1 MEITLIAGLAIL
13 FMTLVIFIY
22 LGIRNNQVYVFSM
35 HIINCSHEE
44 VQRVIYEDIDRA
56 KQLYSRLDE
65 IYNRNSYDEMLYS
78 IRPLKVKYWF
88 TEEEIKTFNLSDL

>member
-1 MEITLIAGLAIL
+1 MFSRCIL
-13 FMTLVIFIY
+13 STVLMKK
-22 LGIRNNQVYVFSM
+22 FSELSM
-35 HIINCSHEE
+35 
-44 VQRVIYEDIDRA
+44 DIDRA

>member
-22 LGIRNNQVYVFSM
+22 LDIRNNQVCVFSK
-35 HIINCSHEE
+35 HIIDCSYKE
-44 VQRVIYEDIDRA
+44 VQRVTCEDIDRA
-56 KQLYSRLDE
+56 KQLYRRLDD
-65 IYNRNSYDEMLYS
+65 ICNRNSYDKMLYS
-78 IRPLKVKYWF
+78 IKPLKVKYWF

>member
-22 LGIRNNQVYVFSM
+22 LDIRNNQVYVFLK

-44 VQRVIYEDIDRA
+44 VQRVICEDIDRA
-56 KQLYSRLDE
+56 KQLYRRLDE
-65 IYNRNSYDEMLYS
+65 IYNRNSYDKMLYS
-78 IRPLKVKYWF
+78 IKPLKVKYWF

>member
-13 FMTLVIFIY
+13 FITLVIFIY
-22 LGIRNNQVYVFSM
+22 LDIRNDRVYVFSK

-56 KQLYSRLDE
+56 KQLYRRLDE
-65 IYNRNSYDEMLYS
+65 IYNRDSYDKMLYS
-78 IRPLKVKYWF
+78 IKPLKVKYWF

>member
-22 LGIRNNQVYVFSM
+22 LDIRNDRVYVFSK
-35 HIINCSHEE
+35 HIIDCSYEE
-44 VQRVIYEDIDRA
+44 VQRVTCEDIDRA

-78 IRPLKVKYWF
+78 IKPLKVKYWF

>member
-13 FMTLVIFIY
+13 FITLVIFIY
-22 LGIRNNQVYVFSM
+22 LDIRNDRVYVFLK

-56 KQLYSRLDE
+56 KQLYSR
-65 IYNRNSYDEMLYS
+65 
-78 IRPLKVKYWF
+78 YWF